1 MAFQIEDRDQH
12 FEALRS
18 ARVGRQN
25 RRRKADA
32 LPAVGGVAN
41 SGTTHGHRTDAGHD
55 LALGQMPMA
64 HQPAVAIIGQ
74 LIGMTAEEAR
84 NLGLHGMHQQRS
96 RASAQNLGQWI
107 RKRPWLRQ
115 LDDIILDHGVSL
127 LEWRSGGVEHP
138 HDTPPYPLTPSPTSA
153 HNSPLR

>member
-1 MAFQIEDRDQH
+1 M
-12 FEALRS
+12 RS
-18 ARVGRQN
+18 PPSA
-25 RRRKADA
+25 AI
-32 LPAVGGVAN
+32 AN

-127 LEWRSGGVEHP
+127 LVWRSGGVEHP
-138 HDTPPYPLTPSPTSA
+138 HDTPPYPLTLLPTSA